1 MATITGPKVEMPAT
15 VAEMFNVDAQGNII
29 SLKNEWAQ
37 FFHALEGITKSA
49 SRSGPTSS
57 RPTSS
62 MQWRYTGMPFFDT
75 TLGLPI
81 FLKTAS
87 SNAWVKADGTA
98 A

>member
-1 MATITGPKVEMPAT
+1 MISGPKIELPSTLAQMFTYDEQGQITGLTP
-15 VAEMFNVDAQGNII
+15 Q
-29 SLKNEWAQ
+29 WAQ
-37 FFHALEGITKSA
+37 FFHALEGLVKVATKSGA
-49 SRSGPTSS
+49 STD
-57 RPTSS
+57 RPTST

-75 TLGLPI
+75 TLGLTI